1 MDSPDGPIH
10 PQEAFDTVP
19 NQPRV
24 PPTRPEAPHDPTRLV
39 THEAAKD
46 PGADSL
52 KCRKTIGPYFIQGE
66 LGRGGMG
73 VVLRARQPGLN
84 REVALKVLVAG
95 EDASAESI
103 ERFTREARAVA
114 KIGEHAG
121 VVPIYDIGRDGNLH
135 YFAMQ
140 LVLGRNLNRLV
151 AAGEVAPARAATI
164 ARRLAFTLAHA
175 HEFGILHRDIK
186 PSNVLMTSAGEPLL
200 TDFGL
205 ARDQTMDVPMTQ
217 SGAILGTPQYMP
229 SEQALGRFG
238 DVDERSDIYS
248 LGGTLF
254 HMLTGR
260 PPFQGKSL
268 MDILRKVCTDE
279 PPRPCK
285 LNPAVDRDLET
296 ICLRCLE
303 KDRERRYATATDL
316 ADDLGRYI
324 EGHPIMARPV
334 GIPGRLLKR
343 MRRSPTITALLF
355 GVAAAAAMAAVLGA
369 GRIADHR
376 RIAQDESLAHD
387 QVRLARMAME
397 DRDFL
402 RASGLLERAAG
413 TLGDDPQVLDLL
425 AKARLAAK
433 ARQEAET
440 LARIKREKAQ
450 QKKAS
455 LGALLHLGTSHTQ
468 DLQDL
473 LDRARAQYA
482 TLEDLQNR
490 RQDLLESL
498 PQETTEKYCVEILG
512 KIEPRIDALRS
523 NLSGLSLDEETHSA
537 QAGFEGAL
545 RLDPQSVQAKEGLLT
560 LCALRVAYAQKL
572 LDRIN
577 TTRFKDLARSQTQS
591 TRLDEWK
598 GRLRLSTDP
607 PGAQVTVRVL
617 LEEPPEGGGSTPV
630 LRPAGIA
637 ARVKTPVAD
646 LLLPEG
652 SYELE
657 IFKPGYHRCLY
668 PLHIAYGE
676 DWICHDP
683 LTLYR
688 PDEIGDAFVC
698 IPAGPFIMGCTNPS
712 RRAAF
717 PFKRLLPNF
726 FLSRNEVTLDEYL
739 RFLNDPSILR
749 SLEKAK
755 HDGKELVFVPRRSG
769 QPILRQKKDGTWAIP
784 EAWGS
789 QRNVLPVFAISH
801 DDAQAYCAWYS
812 RTQGTT
818 VRLPTE
824 SQWEKASR
832 GVDGR
837 EYPWGRFPN
846 SAYAI
851 VRGSILHANG
861 HNQPRPINTAQN
873 DVSPYGVRD
882 MGGGVL
888 EYCGSLVEIRLVH
901 EQGQEPRY
909 ERWYPVRGSGW
920 GTDIQYAA
928 CAHRITTHR
937 QSVNSNFGFRIART
951 PRR

>member
-1 MDSPDGPIH
+1 MDSPDGPLH
-10 PQEAFDTVP
+10 EASDTVP
-19 NQPRV
+19 NPPRV

-39 THEAAKD
+39 THEASKD
-46 PGADSL
+46 SGADSL
-52 KCRKTIGPYFIQGE
+52 KCRETIGPYFIQGE

-95 EDASAESI
+95 EDASPESI

-140 LVLGRNLNRLV
+140 LVAGRNLNHLV
-151 AAGEVAPARAATI
+151 AAGEVTPARAANI
-164 ARRLAFTLAHA
+164 ARRLALTLAHA

-229 SEQALGRFG
+229 REQALGRFS

-260 PPFQGKSL
+260 PPFQGRSL
-268 MDILRKVCTDE
+268 MDTLRKVCTDE

-303 KDRERRYATATDL
+303 KDRERRYATAADL

-343 MRRSPTITALLF
+343 MRRNPTITALLF
-355 GVAAAAAMAAVLGA
+355 LVVLAAAAAAVLGA
-369 GRIADHR
+369 GRIADLR
-376 RIAQDESLAHD
+376 RIAQDESLARD
-387 QVRLARMAME
+387 RVRLARLAME
-397 DRDFL
+397 DKDFL
-402 RASGLLERAAG
+402 RASGLLERAAR
-413 TLGDDPQVLDLL
+413 TLGDDPQVSDL
-425 AKARLAAK
+425 AARARRAAK
-433 ARQEAET
+433 ASQEAET
-440 LARIKREKAQ
+440 LERIKREKAQ
-450 QKKAS
+450 QRKAS
-455 LGALLHLGTSHTQ
+455 LGALLHLGTSRTQ
-468 DLQDL
+468 ALQDL
-473 LDRARAQYA
+473 LEQARAQCT
-482 TLEDLQNR
+482 TLGDLQNQ
-490 RQDLLESL
+490 RQDLLEGL
-498 PQETTEKYCVEILG
+498 PQEMTEKHCVEILG
-512 KIEPRIDALRS
+512 KIEPRIDALR
-523 NLSGLSLDEETHSA
+523 NRLDALSLDEETHSA

-545 RLDPQSVQAKEGLLT
+545 RLDPLNVRAKEGLLT
-560 LCALRVAYAQKL
+560 LCALRLAYAQKL
-572 LDRIN
+572 LDRTN
-577 TTRFKDLARSQTQS
+577 ATRFKDLARSRTQS

-607 PGAQVTVRVL
+607 PGAQVTVRL
-617 LEEPPEGGGSTPV
+617 LSEEPPEGGGSTPV
-630 LRPAGIA
+630 LRRAGIA
-637 ARVKTPVAD
+637 AQVKTPLTD

-688 PDEIGDAFVC
+688 PDEIGDAFIF
-698 IPAGPFIMGCTNPS
+698 IPAGPFVMGCRNPS
-712 RRAAF
+712 SQAAF
-717 PFKRLLPNF
+717 PFKRLLPDF
-726 FLSRNEVTLDEYL
+726 FLSRNEVTLEEYL
-739 RFLNDPSILR
+739 RFLNDPSTLLF
-749 SLEKAK
+749 LEKNK
-755 HDGKELVFVPRRSG
+755 HDAKELVFVPRLSG
-769 QPILRQKKDGTWAIP
+769 KPILRQKKDGTWAMP

-789 QRNVLPVFAISH
+789 QGNVLPVFAISH
-801 DDAQAYCAWYS
+801 DDAQAYCAWFS

-824 SQWEKASR
+824 SQWEKAAR

-846 SAYAI
+846 PAYAI
-851 VRGSILHANG
+851 VRGSPLHANG
-861 HNQPRPINTAQN
+861 HNQPRPINTARN

-882 MGGGVL
+882 MGGSVL
-888 EYCGSLVEIRLVH
+888 EYCGSLMEIRLV
-901 EQGQEPRY
+901 QRPDQPPGY

-920 GTDIQYAA
+920 GSEIQYAA

-937 QSVNSNFGFRIART
+937 FRLART
-951 PRR
+951 PAW